1 MAEHD
6 DNIPSWE
13 DINGYDTIE
22 EVAPPELKKPRLW
35 KVVFLND
42 DYTPMEFVVEM
53 LTGQFSKSP
62 EDAERITWEIHQT
75 GKGIAGTYTFEIAET
90 KAHIVMQRAQEDGY
104 PLKLSLEEC
113 DE

>member
-1 MAEHD
+1 MSETD
-6 DNIPSWE
+6 IPSWE
-13 DINGYDTIE
+13 EINGYDTITE
-22 EVAPPELKKPRLW
+22 TAPPELKKPSLW

-42 DYTPMEFVVEM
+42 DYTPMDFVVEM
-53 LTGQFSKSP
+53 LTGQFGQSSN
-62 EDAERITWEIHQT
+62 DAERVTWEIHQT

-90 KAHIVMQRAQEDGY
+90 KAYIVMQKAQENEY